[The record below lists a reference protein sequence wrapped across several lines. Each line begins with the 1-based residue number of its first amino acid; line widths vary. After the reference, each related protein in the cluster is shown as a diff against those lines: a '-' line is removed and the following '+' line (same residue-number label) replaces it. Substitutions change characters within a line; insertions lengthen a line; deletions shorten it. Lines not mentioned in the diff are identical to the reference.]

1 MLFSFQ
7 KTHLVVFLVRS
18 DDFREGLVV
27 RSGVCSGGWP
37 FARGIRSGDSLGRFA
52 RKIRSGDSLGRFA
65 RKIRSE
71 DSLGRFARK
80 IRSEDSL
87 GEMG

>member
-1 MLFSFQ
+1 M
-7 KTHLVVFLVRS
+7 FLVRS
-18 DDFREGLVV
+18 EDFRGGLVV

-37 FARGIRSGDSLGRFA
+37 FARGIRSEDL
-52 RKIRSGDSLGRFA
+52 LGRFA

-87 GEMG
+87 GRFAREIRLKDSLGEMG